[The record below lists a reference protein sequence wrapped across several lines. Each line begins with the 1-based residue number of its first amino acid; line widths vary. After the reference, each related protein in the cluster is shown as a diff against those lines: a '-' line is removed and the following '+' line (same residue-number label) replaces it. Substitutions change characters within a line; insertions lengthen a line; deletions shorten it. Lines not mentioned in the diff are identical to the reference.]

1 MAKTYE
7 SYKDSGVEWIGEIP
21 EGWEVLALKRIFKI
35 IAGATP
41 KSENEAY
48 WDGDIAWITPADY
61 KTEQKYV
68 SFGRRNLSEQGYHA
82 CSTVLLPKG
91 SIVFSKRAP
100 IGLVAITERELCTNQ
115 GCLGCVPIRDVS
127 NVFMYYL
134 LSVYTEQFELYG
146 SGTTFKEISANN
158 FANFKLML
166 PPLSE
171 QQAIASFLDTKCGEI
186 DSLIS
191 LQEEMISELQ
201 AYKQSVIT
209 EAVTKGLDPNAKMNC
224 CASREKNDA
233 CISSSETQPA
243 IERKFKDSGVEWIGE
258 IPETWKYA
266 KLKNII
272 NYIES
277 GVSVNAG
284 LEEVGP
290 NDIGVLKTS
299 SVSKNVFIPY
309 ECKKVFEN
317 EINRVSCPVK
327 ANTIIVSRM
336 NTPELVGACG
346 YVDRD
351 YDNIFLPDRLWQ
363 VHFIESVYVKY
374 YWYYLI
380 SKRTKSYFSSLSS
393 GTSSSMQ
400 NISQPQFQGAPI
412 AVPPLSEQQA
422 IASYLD
428 DKTSQIDS
436 LISLKQQKIDELK
449 SYKKS
454 IIYEYVTGKKR
465 V

>member
-7 SYKDSGVEWIGEIP
+7 SYKDSGIAWIGEIP
-21 EGWEVLALKRIFKI
+21 SEWKVSRYKFYTTNRMGETILASDTTDVGIPIYSATQDDSIFGYIQNPKVILKK
-35 IAGATP
+35 
-41 KSENEAY
+41 
-48 WDGDIAWITPADY
+48 GDIVIPARGN
-61 KTEQKYV
+61 
-68 SFGRRNLSEQGYHA
+68 SIGYA
-82 CSTVLLPKG
+82 TQIKDEIATCSQTTICSTNIHGINSRFLFYCIYGLKDDWFRYDGSAIPQITVDQVKNNVLPLP
-91 SIVFSKRAP
+91 SK
-100 IGLVAITERELCTNQ
+100 Q
-115 GCLGCVPIRDVS
+115 
-127 NVFMYYL
+127 
-134 LSVYTEQFELYG
+134 EQH
-146 SGTTFKEISANN
+146 S
-158 FANFKLML
+158 
-166 PPLSE
+166 
-171 QQAIASFLDTKCGEI
+171 IASFLDTKCGEI

-412 AVPPLSEQQA
+412 AVPPLSEQQS
-422 IASYLD
+422 IATYLD
-428 DKTSQIDS
+428 AKTSQIDS

>member
-1 MAKTYE
+1 MAKTYD
-7 SYKDSGVEWIGEIP
+7 SYKDSGIAWIGEIPSEWKVCRYKNLCIIQSGSPFDSSKFSNVEGFPLIRIRDITSGRIETYYEGEYSDEFIVHKGDLLVGMDGDFNVRIWQNNDALLNQRCCRIFANNDVDQTFIYFTLPYILERINKLAYSTTVKHLSTTDLYDSFIMLPSLKEQHSIASFLDTKCGEIDSLISLQEEMISELQAYKQSVITEAVTKGLDPNAKMNCCASREKNDACISSSETQPAIERKFKDSGVEWIGEIP

-171 QQAIASFLDTKCGEI
+171 QQAIAS
-186 DSLIS
+186 
-191 LQEEMISELQ
+191 
-201 AYKQSVIT
+201 
-209 EAVTKGLDPNAKMNC
+209 
-224 CASREKNDA
+224 
-233 CISSSETQPA
+233 
-243 IERKFKDSGVEWIGE
+243 
-258 IPETWKYA
+258 
-266 KLKNII
+266 
-272 NYIES
+272 
-277 GVSVNAG
+277 
-284 LEEVGP
+284 
-290 NDIGVLKTS
+290 
-299 SVSKNVFIPY
+299 
-309 ECKKVFEN
+309 
-317 EINRVSCPVK
+317 
-327 ANTIIVSRM
+327 
-336 NTPELVGACG
+336 
-346 YVDRD
+346 
-351 YDNIFLPDRLWQ
+351 
-363 VHFIESVYVKY
+363 
-374 YWYYLI
+374 
-380 SKRTKSYFSSLSS
+380 
-393 GTSSSMQ
+393 
-400 NISQPQFQGAPI
+400 
-412 AVPPLSEQQA
+412 
-422 IASYLD
+422 YLD
-428 DKTSQIDS
+428 AKTSQIDS

-449 SYKKS
+449 DYKKS

>member
-7 SYKDSGVEWIGEIP
+7 SYKDSGIAWIGEIPSEWKVCRYKNLCIIQSGSPFDSSKFSNVEGFPLIRIRDITSGRIETYYEGEYSDEFIVHKGDLLVGMDGDFNVRIWQNNDALLNQRCCRIFANNDVDQTFIYFTLPYILERINKLAYSTTVKHLSTTDLYDSFIMLPSLKEQHSIASFLDTKCGEIDSLISLQEEMISELQAYKQSVITEAVTKGLDPNAKMNCCASREKNDACISSSETQPAIERKFKDSGVEWIGEIP

-171 QQAIASFLDTKCGEI
+171 QQAIAS
-186 DSLIS
+186 
-191 LQEEMISELQ
+191 
-201 AYKQSVIT
+201 
-209 EAVTKGLDPNAKMNC
+209 
-224 CASREKNDA
+224 
-233 CISSSETQPA
+233 
-243 IERKFKDSGVEWIGE
+243 
-258 IPETWKYA
+258 
-266 KLKNII
+266 
-272 NYIES
+272 
-277 GVSVNAG
+277 
-284 LEEVGP
+284 
-290 NDIGVLKTS
+290 
-299 SVSKNVFIPY
+299 
-309 ECKKVFEN
+309 
-317 EINRVSCPVK
+317 
-327 ANTIIVSRM
+327 
-336 NTPELVGACG
+336 
-346 YVDRD
+346 
-351 YDNIFLPDRLWQ
+351 
-363 VHFIESVYVKY
+363 
-374 YWYYLI
+374 
-380 SKRTKSYFSSLSS
+380 
-393 GTSSSMQ
+393 
-400 NISQPQFQGAPI
+400 
-412 AVPPLSEQQA
+412 
-422 IASYLD
+422 YLD
-428 DKTSQIDS
+428 VKTSQIDS

-449 SYKKS
+449 DYKKS

>member
-7 SYKDSGVEWIGEIP
+7 SYKDSGSTWIGRIPSGWELGNFRYYGEFTKGKLPSSTNVEAKGLPIIGASEMLGKECRTFTEETNVPHCKPDDILILWDGANAGIISSHHTGVVSSTAVKYSCLNPDVNKNYLFYLLKSVEPFFKEEVNGTTIPHMNMKYINEVPLLIPSSKEQQSIASFLDTKCGEIDSLISLQEEMISELQAYKQSVITEAVTKGLDPNAKMNCCASREKNDACISSSETQPAIERKFKDSGVEWIGEIP

-171 QQAIASFLDTKCGEI
+171 QQAIAS
-186 DSLIS
+186 
-191 LQEEMISELQ
+191 
-201 AYKQSVIT
+201 
-209 EAVTKGLDPNAKMNC
+209 
-224 CASREKNDA
+224 
-233 CISSSETQPA
+233 
-243 IERKFKDSGVEWIGE
+243 
-258 IPETWKYA
+258 
-266 KLKNII
+266 
-272 NYIES
+272 
-277 GVSVNAG
+277 
-284 LEEVGP
+284 
-290 NDIGVLKTS
+290 
-299 SVSKNVFIPY
+299 
-309 ECKKVFEN
+309 
-317 EINRVSCPVK
+317 
-327 ANTIIVSRM
+327 
-336 NTPELVGACG
+336 
-346 YVDRD
+346 
-351 YDNIFLPDRLWQ
+351 
-363 VHFIESVYVKY
+363 
-374 YWYYLI
+374 
-380 SKRTKSYFSSLSS
+380 
-393 GTSSSMQ
+393 
-400 NISQPQFQGAPI
+400 
-412 AVPPLSEQQA
+412 
-422 IASYLD
+422 YLD
-428 DKTSQIDS
+428 VKTSQIDS

>member
-1 MAKTYE
+1 MDWEIPSEWKVKRLGNFYNPRNEKVSDKDFAPLSVTMKGIVPQLETAAKTNDGDNRKLVRKGDFAINSRSDRRGSCGISEYDGSISLINTVLCPKGKMDAGFYNWLFHTTMFADE
-7 SYKDSGVEWIGEIP
+7 FYKWGHGIVDDLWTTKWSDMKNIYVVEPPMQEQHSIASFLDTKCGEIDSLISLQEEMISELQAYKQSVITEAVTKGLDPNAKMNCCASREKNDACISSSETQPAIERKFKDSGVEWIGEIP

-171 QQAIASFLDTKCGEI
+171 QQAIAS
-186 DSLIS
+186 
-191 LQEEMISELQ
+191 
-201 AYKQSVIT
+201 
-209 EAVTKGLDPNAKMNC
+209 
-224 CASREKNDA
+224 
-233 CISSSETQPA
+233 
-243 IERKFKDSGVEWIGE
+243 
-258 IPETWKYA
+258 
-266 KLKNII
+266 
-272 NYIES
+272 
-277 GVSVNAG
+277 
-284 LEEVGP
+284 
-290 NDIGVLKTS
+290 
-299 SVSKNVFIPY
+299 
-309 ECKKVFEN
+309 
-317 EINRVSCPVK
+317 
-327 ANTIIVSRM
+327 
-336 NTPELVGACG
+336 
-346 YVDRD
+346 
-351 YDNIFLPDRLWQ
+351 
-363 VHFIESVYVKY
+363 
-374 YWYYLI
+374 
-380 SKRTKSYFSSLSS
+380 
-393 GTSSSMQ
+393 
-400 NISQPQFQGAPI
+400 
-412 AVPPLSEQQA
+412 
-422 IASYLD
+422 YLD

>member
-1 MAKTYE
+1 MAKTYN
-7 SYKDSGVEWIGEIP
+7 SYKDSGIAWIGEIPSEWKVCRYKNLCIIQSGSPFDSSKFSNVEGFPLIRIRDITSGRIETYYEGEYSDEFIVHKGDLLVGMDGDFNVRIWQNNDALLNQRCCRIFANNDVDQTFIYFTLPYILERINKLAYSTTVKHLSTTDLYDSFIMLPSLKEQHSIASFLDTKCGEIDSLISLQEEMISELQAYKQSVITEAVTKGLDPNAKMNCCASREKNDACISSSETQPAIERKFKDSGVEWIGEIP

-171 QQAIASFLDTKCGEI
+171 QQAIAS
-186 DSLIS
+186 
-191 LQEEMISELQ
+191 
-201 AYKQSVIT
+201 
-209 EAVTKGLDPNAKMNC
+209 
-224 CASREKNDA
+224 
-233 CISSSETQPA
+233 
-243 IERKFKDSGVEWIGE
+243 
-258 IPETWKYA
+258 
-266 KLKNII
+266 
-272 NYIES
+272 
-277 GVSVNAG
+277 
-284 LEEVGP
+284 
-290 NDIGVLKTS
+290 
-299 SVSKNVFIPY
+299 
-309 ECKKVFEN
+309 
-317 EINRVSCPVK
+317 
-327 ANTIIVSRM
+327 
-336 NTPELVGACG
+336 
-346 YVDRD
+346 
-351 YDNIFLPDRLWQ
+351 
-363 VHFIESVYVKY
+363 
-374 YWYYLI
+374 
-380 SKRTKSYFSSLSS
+380 
-393 GTSSSMQ
+393 
-400 NISQPQFQGAPI
+400 
-412 AVPPLSEQQA
+412 
-422 IASYLD
+422 YLD
-428 DKTSQIDS
+428 VKTSQIDS
-436 LISLKQQKIDELK
+436 LITLKQQKIDELK
-449 SYKKS
+449 DYKKS

>member
-1 MAKTYE
+1 MAKTYD
-7 SYKDSGVEWIGEIP
+7 SYKDSGIAWIGEIP
-21 EGWEVLALKRIFKI
+21 CAWKVMPHKRVMKKIKAIQEHYQGEDIISLSMNGVIIRDLDAGGKMPTTFDGYQKVYPGNLLLCLFDIDVTPRCVGLIKNNGVTSPAYSQFEMLPKAYAPYYGYLLRYLDDNKTLLHLSKNLRSSLTEADFGQIYTIQPSLA
-35 IAGATP
+35 
-41 KSENEAY
+41 
-48 WDGDIAWITPADY
+48 
-61 KTEQKYV
+61 EQK
-68 SFGRRNLSEQGYHA
+68 S
-82 CSTVLLPKG
+82 
-91 SIVFSKRAP
+91 
-100 IGLVAITERELCTNQ
+100 
-115 GCLGCVPIRDVS
+115 
-127 NVFMYYL
+127 
-134 LSVYTEQFELYG
+134 
-146 SGTTFKEISANN
+146 
-158 FANFKLML
+158 
-166 PPLSE
+166 
-171 QQAIASFLDTKCGEI
+171 IASFLDTKCGEI

-436 LISLKQQKIDELK
+436 LITLKQQKIDELK
-449 SYKKS
+449 DYKKS

>member
-7 SYKDSGVEWIGEIP
+7 SYKDSGVAWIGEIPSEWKVKRLGNFYNPRNEKVSDKDFAPLSVTMKGIVPQLETAAKTNDGDNRKLVRKGDFAINSRSDRRGSCGISEYDGSISLINTVLCPKGKMDAGFYNWLFHTTMFADEFYKWGHGIVDDLWTTKWSDMKNIYVVEPPMQEQHSIASFLDTKCGEIDSLISLQEEMISELQAYKQSVITEAVTKGLDPNAKMNCCASREKNDACISSSETQPAIERKFKDSGVEWIGEIP

-171 QQAIASFLDTKCGEI
+171 QQAIAS
-186 DSLIS
+186 
-191 LQEEMISELQ
+191 
-201 AYKQSVIT
+201 
-209 EAVTKGLDPNAKMNC
+209 
-224 CASREKNDA
+224 
-233 CISSSETQPA
+233 
-243 IERKFKDSGVEWIGE
+243 
-258 IPETWKYA
+258 
-266 KLKNII
+266 
-272 NYIES
+272 
-277 GVSVNAG
+277 
-284 LEEVGP
+284 
-290 NDIGVLKTS
+290 
-299 SVSKNVFIPY
+299 
-309 ECKKVFEN
+309 
-317 EINRVSCPVK
+317 
-327 ANTIIVSRM
+327 
-336 NTPELVGACG
+336 
-346 YVDRD
+346 
-351 YDNIFLPDRLWQ
+351 
-363 VHFIESVYVKY
+363 
-374 YWYYLI
+374 
-380 SKRTKSYFSSLSS
+380 
-393 GTSSSMQ
+393 
-400 NISQPQFQGAPI
+400 
-412 AVPPLSEQQA
+412 
-422 IASYLD
+422 YLD

>member
-1 MAKTYE
+1 MAKTYN

-171 QQAIASFLDTKCGEI
+171 QQSIASFLDTKCGEI
-186 DSLIS
+186 DYLIS

-209 EAVTKGLDPNAKMNC
+209 EAVTKGLDPNAKM
-224 CASREKNDA
+224 
-233 CISSSETQPA
+233 
-243 IERKFKDSGVEWIGE
+243 KDSGVEWIGE
-258 IPETWKYA
+258 IPENWK
-266 KLKNII
+266 
-272 NYIES
+272 
-277 GVSVNAG
+277 
-284 LEEVGP
+284 
-290 NDIGVLKTS
+290 
-299 SVSKNVFIPY
+299 VSKVGLQYNVILG
-309 ECKKVFEN
+309 KML
-317 EINRVSCPVK
+317 CPK
-327 ANTIIVSRM
+327 QLNDDYTLEKYYCAAN
-336 NTPELVGACG
+336 
-346 YVDRD
+346 
-351 YDNIFLPDRLWQ
+351 
-363 VHFIESVYVKY
+363 VHFNGIEGELKKM
-374 YWYYLI
+374 W
-380 SKRTKSYFSSLSS
+380 FSSLDKETYLTKKGDLLVVEGGAGAGGCAIVNDDESPVYIQNS
-393 GTSSSMQ
+393 IMIVRPKLINDVRYLRYQIEQFVKRGYIDVVCNKATIPHFTKDKVSNMQ
-400 NISQPQFQGAPI
+400 IPLPSFEVQQQI
-412 AVPPLSEQQA
+412 AN
-422 IASYLD
+422 YLD

>member
-1 MAKTYE
+1 MAKTYN

-171 QQAIASFLDTKCGEI
+171 QQSIASFLDTKCGEI
-186 DSLIS
+186 DYLIS

-209 EAVTKGLDPNAKMNC
+209 EAVTKGLDPNAKM
-224 CASREKNDA
+224 
-233 CISSSETQPA
+233 
-243 IERKFKDSGVEWIGE
+243 KDSGVEWIGE
-258 IPETWKYA
+258 IPENWK
-266 KLKNII
+266 
-272 NYIES
+272 
-277 GVSVNAG
+277 
-284 LEEVGP
+284 
-290 NDIGVLKTS
+290 
-299 SVSKNVFIPY
+299 VSKVGLQYNVILG
-309 ECKKVFEN
+309 KML
-317 EINRVSCPVK
+317 CPK
-327 ANTIIVSRM
+327 QLNDDYTLEKYYCAAN
-336 NTPELVGACG
+336 
-346 YVDRD
+346 
-351 YDNIFLPDRLWQ
+351 
-363 VHFIESVYVKY
+363 VHFNGIEGELKKM
-374 YWYYLI
+374 W
-380 SKRTKSYFSSLSS
+380 FSSLDKETYLTKKGDLLVVEGGAGAGGCAIVNDDESPVYI
-393 GTSSSMQ
+393 Q
-400 NISQPQFQGAPI
+400 NSIMIVRPKLINDVRYLRYQIEQFVKRG
-412 AVPPLSEQQA
+412 
-422 IASYLD
+422 Y
-428 DKTSQIDS
+428 IDP
-436 LISLKQQKIDELK
+436 
-449 SYKKS
+449 
-454 IIYEYVTGKKR
+454 
-465 V
+465 

>member
-1 MAKTYE
+1 MAKTYN

-171 QQAIASFLDTKCGEI
+171 QQSIASFLDTKCGEI

-258 IPETWKYA
+258 IVA
-266 KLKNII
+266 
-272 NYIES
+272 S
-277 GVSVNAG
+277 SG
-284 LEEVGP
+284 LERYQRNGQKIRSLEY
-290 NDIGVLKTS
+290 LQT
-299 SVSKNVFIPY
+299 
-309 ECKKVFEN
+309 
-317 EINRVSCPVK
+317 
-327 ANTIIVSRM
+327 
-336 NTPELVGACG
+336 LVAG
-346 YVDRD
+346 R
-351 YDNIFLPDRLWQ
+351 P
-363 VHFIESVYVKY
+363 
-374 YWYYLI
+374 
-380 SKRTKSYFSSLSS
+380 
-393 GTSSSMQ
+393 
-400 NISQPQFQGAPI
+400 
-412 AVPPLSEQQA
+412 
-422 IASYLD
+422 
-428 DKTSQIDS
+428 
-436 LISLKQQKIDELK
+436 LKQQKIRTLK
-449 SYKKS
+449 AK
-454 IIYEYVTGKKR
+454 
-465 V
+465 

>member
-7 SYKDSGVEWIGEIP
+7 SYKDSGIAWIGEIPSEWKVGLVGRYFNEIKNPNINQEEKNTLQFKMGDIISKKRGDSKYNPETIEAYNVVEPGTIMINGLNLSFDFISQRVGQVHEKGAITSTYLALYPSNGMMSDYAKYLLKAYDNCKALHAMGRGLRATLSYGIFRSEPILIPSIDEQHSIASFLDTKCGEIDSLISLQEEMISELQAYKQSVITETVTKGLDPNAKMNCCASREKNDACISSSETQPAIERKFKDSGVEWIGEIP

-171 QQAIASFLDTKCGEI
+171 QQAIAS
-186 DSLIS
+186 
-191 LQEEMISELQ
+191 
-201 AYKQSVIT
+201 
-209 EAVTKGLDPNAKMNC
+209 
-224 CASREKNDA
+224 
-233 CISSSETQPA
+233 
-243 IERKFKDSGVEWIGE
+243 
-258 IPETWKYA
+258 
-266 KLKNII
+266 
-272 NYIES
+272 
-277 GVSVNAG
+277 
-284 LEEVGP
+284 
-290 NDIGVLKTS
+290 
-299 SVSKNVFIPY
+299 
-309 ECKKVFEN
+309 
-317 EINRVSCPVK
+317 
-327 ANTIIVSRM
+327 
-336 NTPELVGACG
+336 
-346 YVDRD
+346 
-351 YDNIFLPDRLWQ
+351 
-363 VHFIESVYVKY
+363 
-374 YWYYLI
+374 
-380 SKRTKSYFSSLSS
+380 
-393 GTSSSMQ
+393 
-400 NISQPQFQGAPI
+400 
-412 AVPPLSEQQA
+412 
-422 IASYLD
+422 YLD
-428 DKTSQIDS
+428 VKTSQIDS

-449 SYKKS
+449 DYKKS